1 MLKCIVFDF
10 DGTLVLSNDI
20 KRQGFYV
27 ATEEIPHGDAIVG
40 ELLQSINGDRN
51 EILLQFA
58 FLTNA
63 DPCTLIKKYNNWV
76 AAQILR
82 APSRIGSDALLLR
95 LKQLNLK
102 LYINSATPTKN
113 LRPIIR
119 QRYDKNLFS
128 GVFGNF
134 GSKRFNLDLIMKAE
148 RCSAQ
153 QIVVIGDGVDDYEA
167 AERTGCHW
175 FAVESASLQAFYPD
189 MPRVSNLM
197 DIYESVEKL
206 SVV

>member
-20 KRQGFYV
+20 KRRGFYV
-27 ATEEIPHGDAIVG
+27 ATQEIPDSQAIVG
-40 ELLQSINGDRN
+40 KLLESINGDRN
-51 EILLQFA
+51 EILLQFSS
-58 FLTNA
+58 LTNA
-63 DPCTLIKKYNNWV
+63 EPCKLIKKYNSWV

-82 APSRIGSDALLLR
+82 APSRTGSDKLLLR

-102 LYINSATPTKN
+102 LYINSATPIGN

-119 QRYDKNLFS
+119 QRYEKNLFS

-134 GSKRFNLDLIMKAE
+134 GDKSLNLDLIMKAE
-148 RCSAQ
+148 RCSAKQ
-153 QIVVIGDGVDDYEA
+153 VVVIGDGVDDYEA

-175 FAVESASLQAFYPD
+175 FAVESASLQAAYPD
-189 MPRVSNLM
+189 MSCVSNLM
-197 DIYESVEKL
+197 DICESVEKL